1 VVDPLHAVDV
11 QHLRHVPRRP
21 LLAGVRD
28 STQADTD
35 DPVQEQLP
43 RNASVA
49 DSADSSRRKPRI
61 RSAEIPEP
69 ARFVNRRRHAVDDR
83 LHAHPT
89 TEMRLR
95 VEDDLGVARS

>member
-1 VVDPLHAVDV
+1 
-11 QHLRHVPRRP
+11 
-21 LLAGVRD
+21 VRD